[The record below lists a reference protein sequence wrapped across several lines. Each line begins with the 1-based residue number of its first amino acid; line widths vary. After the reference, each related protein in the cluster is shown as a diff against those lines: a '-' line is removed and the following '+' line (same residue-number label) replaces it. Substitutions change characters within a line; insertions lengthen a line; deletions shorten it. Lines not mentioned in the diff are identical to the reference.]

1 MQCHSKA
8 ELTVNTSNKHPQT
21 KTLKYT
27 ANSLSSTAGME
38 VTCKTLENQRKFKL
52 KLQEGARVLDL
63 VEKLKCELGESN
75 DYRCV
80 CLGKLMRDCDSLSH
94 YTISEILPII
104 VMITDR
110 QEILRQQ
117 QQIR

>member
-1 MQCHSKA
+1 MG
-8 ELTVNTSNKHPQT
+8 
-21 KTLKYT
+21 
-27 ANSLSSTAGME
+27 SSTAGME

-117 QQIR
+117 QQIREIEEHYSHNVHSFKRRKIGFESDFRSG